1 MLCDL
6 KLLKVFALALLAV
19 LTAAAQTGPVV
30 LTSPNGAIE
39 ISIATVRG
47 QSVQPAGGQLAYRV
61 AFHGQP
67 VLQWSNLGLLLEGA
81 PPLGPAIR
89 IESSQPSSQ
98 DETWTAVQGKASRIR
113 NHYNAATVQTVET
126 ATNGRRLVVEARAY
140 DDGVTFRYVV
150 PEQSSLKELRI
161 LNEST
166 QFRFSKF
173 ANTLSLISRGFE
185 TSNEDDYHEL
195 TIGGLHPEYLVNLP
209 VLVEVPGI
217 AWVGLTEADIEDYSS
232 MFVTGAGGQ
241 TLVAR
246 LAPREE
252 NPNSNA
258 DIAPSFDPK
267 ADALKVSVIAQTPM
281 KSAWRVLMIAD
292 QPGRLGESNMVLN
305 LNPPCAIGDTS
316 WIKPGKTSWDWW
328 NGSQAKGVAK
338 PGMNNE
344 TMKYY
349 IDFSARNK
357 FEFLLIDGGWQA
369 SVPRPGGQAGD
380 GQFGGLSNTQS
391 VPSIDIPMLV
401 AYAKSKNVRIWVIT
415 SSKDMR
421 GERLDEALAQYEKWG
436 LAGVKIDFIDR
447 TDQWM
452 MNWYREVARKA
463 VEHHIM
469 VDFHGASKPDGSART
484 YPNVVTRE
492 GVMGA
497 EYNRWS
503 ARVTPRHNVALAF
516 TRMLAGPMD
525 YTPGGFG
532 NVTREDFVPR
542 TTAPVVMH
550 TRAHATALFVVF
562 ESGLQ
567 MVADSPDA
575 YDGQKELDFLK
586 AVPASWDETRV
597 LNGAPPKYITVA
609 RRRGNEWY
617 LGSITDWDARE
628 LDVPL
633 SFLGSGAYNAEIYAD
648 GPNAA
653 AQPKDSVV
661 EKRRVDARTV
671 LHLKLAPGGG
681 SALRLVPV
689 QGEVQ

>member
-1 MLCDL
+1 MLYNPNIVR
-6 KLLKVFALALLAV
+6 VFALVLLAV
-19 LTAAAQTGPVV
+19 LAATAQTGTVV
-30 LTSPNGAIE
+30 LTSPNGALE
-39 ISIATVRG
+39 ISIATVHG
-47 QSVQPAGGQLAYRV
+47 QSVQTAGGQLAYRV
-61 AFHGQP
+61 AFRGRP
-67 VLQWSNLGLLLEGA
+67 VLEWSNLGLILEGS
-81 PPLGPAIR
+81 PSLGSAVR
-89 IESSQPSSQ
+89 IGSSQPSSH
-98 DETWTAVQGKASRIR
+98 DETWTSVAGKANPIR
-113 NHYNAATVQTVET
+113 NHYNAVTVQTVET
-126 ATNGRRLVVEARAY
+126 AAIGRRLVVEARAY
-140 DDGVTFRYVV
+140 DDGVAFRYLV
-150 PEQSSLKELRI
+150 PQQPSLEELRI

-173 ANTLSLISRGFE
+173 ASTFSLISRGFE

-217 AWVGLTEADIEDYSS
+217 AWVGLTEADIENYSS
-232 MFVTGAGGQ
+232 LFVTAAGGQ

-258 DIAPSFDPK
+258 NIAPSFDPK
-267 ADALKVSVIAQTPM
+267 ADASKLSVIAPTPVR
-281 KSAWRVLMIAD
+281 SSWRVLMIAD
-292 QPGRLGESNMVLN
+292 QPGRLVESNLVLN

-338 PGMNNE
+338 PGMNND

-349 IDFSARNK
+349 IDFSARNN
-357 FEFLLIDGGWQA
+357 FEYLLIDGGWQA

-380 GQFGGLSNTQS
+380 GQYGGLSNTQS

-421 GERLDEALAQYEKWG
+421 GERLDAALAQYEKWG

-452 MNWYREVARKA
+452 MNWYREVAMKA
-463 VEHHIM
+463 AGHRIM

-484 YPNVVTRE
+484 YPNVLTRE

-503 ARVTPRHNVALAF
+503 ARVTPRHNVTLAF

-525 YTPGGFG
+525 YTPGGFN
-532 NVTREDFVPR
+532 NVTKAEFAPR
-542 TTAPVVMH
+542 TTAPMVMH

-597 LNGAPPKYITVA
+597 LNGVPSKYITIA
-609 RRRGNEWY
+609 RRRGNQWF

-633 SFLGSGAYNAEIYAD
+633 SFLGSGAYDAEIYAD

-671 LHLKLAPGGG
+671 LKLKLAPSGG
-681 SALRLVPV
+681 SAIRLVPV
-689 QGEVQ
+689 EGEGK